1 MGSQRE
7 EHLAAVRR
15 ERRSREFSNVDF
27 IVQQGV
33 QWRKAGLVGETR
45 EREREREREL
55 CCTISWSQLLLER
68 HCAVCDM
75 MKPL

>member
-15 ERRSREFSNVDF
+15 ERRRREFSNVDF

-45 EREREREREL
+45 ERERERENCVVQSAGHNCYLRD
-55 CCTISWSQLLLER
+55 IVQS
-68 HCAVCDM
+68 VI
-75 MKPL
+75 

>member
-27 IVQQGV
+27 IVQQ
-33 QWRKAGLVGETR
+33 WRKAGLVGEK
-45 EREREREREL
+45 REREREREL

-75 MKPL
+75 MKLL

>member
-33 QWRKAGLVGETR
+33 QWRKAGLVGERR
-45 EREREREREL
+45 E
-55 CCTISWSQLLLER
+55 
-68 HCAVCDM
+68 
-75 MKPL
+75 

>member
-27 IVQQGV
+27 IVQLGV
-33 QWRKAGLVGETR
+33 QWRKAGLVGER
-45 EREREREREL
+45 ERERERERENCVVQSAGHNCYL
-55 CCTISWSQLLLER
+55 RDIVQS
-68 HCAVCDM
+68 VI
-75 MKPL
+75 

>member
-15 ERRSREFSNVDF
+15 ERRSRECSNVDF

-33 QWRKAGLVGETR
+33 QWRKAGLVGERR
-45 EREREREREL
+45 ERERENCVVQSAGHNCYLRD
-55 CCTISWSQLLLER
+55 IVQS
-68 HCAVCDM
+68 VI
-75 MKPL
+75 

>member
-33 QWRKAGLVGETR
+33 QWRKAGLVGERR
-45 EREREREREL
+45 ERERERERRKKRCPRFCLSSFLSNCSETD
-55 CCTISWSQLLLER
+55 CTQR
-68 HCAVCDM
+68 T
-75 MKPL
+75 

>member
-27 IVQQGV
+27 IVQQRV
-33 QWRKAGLVGETR
+33 QWRKAGLVGERR
-45 EREREREREL
+45 ERENCVVQSAGHNCYLRD
-55 CCTISWSQLLLER
+55 IVQS
-68 HCAVCDM
+68 VI
-75 MKPL
+75 

>member
-45 EREREREREL
+45 EREREREL

-75 MKPL
+75 MKLL

>member
-15 ERRSREFSNVDF
+15 ERRSGEFSNVDF
-27 IVQQGV
+27 IVQQIV

-45 EREREREREL
+45 ERERERIVL
-55 CCTISWSQLLLER
+55 YNQLVTI
-68 HCAVCDM
+68 VT
-75 MKPL
+75 

>member
-27 IVQQGV
+27 IVQQ
-33 QWRKAGLVGETR
+33 WRKAGLVGERR
-45 EREREREREL
+45 ERENCVVQSAGHNCYLRD
-55 CCTISWSQLLLER
+55 IVQS
-68 HCAVCDM
+68 VI
-75 MKPL
+75 